1 MSTRVLIADDET
13 VQRMDL
19 KDMLTTQGYLV
30 VGEASDGVSAV
41 TQARQTRPDLVI
53 LDIRMPEMDGLTA
66 AKTIVQEQIA
76 PVVLLTAFGDQ
87 PLVERAKEAGVFTY
101 LVKPLRETELT
112 PALEVTLARSR
123 EMRAVEKQVSTL
135 TEQLA
140 TRKLIEQAKGIL
152 MEKLGVSEQEA
163 YRRIRTTSMNSRKSM
178 REVAEAILLANDMEV
193 EEDQ

>member
-140 TRKLIEQAKGIL
+140 TRKLVEQAKGIL

>member
-123 EMRAVEKQVSTL
+123 EMRAVEKQVNTL

>member
-1 MSTRVLIADDET
+1 
-13 VQRMDL
+13 
-19 KDMLTTQGYLV
+19 
-30 VGEASDGVSAV
+30 
-41 TQARQTRPDLVI
+41 
-53 LDIRMPEMDGLTA
+53 MDGLTA

-123 EMRAVEKQVSTL
+123 EMRAVEKQVNAL

-140 TRKLIEQAKGIL
+140 TRKLIERAKGFL
-152 MEKLGVSEQEA
+152 MEKLGVAEQDA